1 MPAPTADDIRNG
13 VLKRMEHEAA
23 MVRVATIGAAAVEG
37 VMLGLCLWLIDWN
50 NRTHVLMF
58 VMAVLGYT
66 IVVLGLVALGAHVS
80 RACNRV
86 VAVIETL
93 TPR

>member
-1 MPAPTADDIRNG
+1 MPTPTADDIRIG
-13 VLKRMEHEAA
+13 VLKRMEHQAT
-23 MVRVATIGAAAVEG
+23 MVRVATLGAAAIEAL
-37 VMLGLCLWLIDWN
+37 MLGLALWLIDWN
-50 NRTHVLMF
+50 DRMHILMF

-66 IVVLGLVALGAHVS
+66 IVVLGFVALGAHVS

-93 TPR
+93 APR

>member
-1 MPAPTADDIRNG
+1 MSTPTADDIRTG
-13 VLKRMEHEAA
+13 VLKRMEHHATV
-23 MVRVATIGAAAVEG
+23 VRVATLGAAAVEAL
-37 VMLGLCLWLIDWN
+37 MLGLALWLIDWKD
-50 NRTHVLMF
+50 RTHILMF

>member
-13 VLKRMEHEAA
+13 VLSRMERQAA
-23 MVRVATIGAAAVEG
+23 MVRWAILGAAAIETL
-37 VMLGLCLWLIDWN
+37 MIGLTLWLIDWQD
-50 NRTHVLMF
+50 RTHVLVF
-58 VMAVLGYT
+58 VMGVLGYT
-66 IVVLGLVALGAHVS
+66 IVVLGLAALGAHVS

-93 TPR
+93 APR